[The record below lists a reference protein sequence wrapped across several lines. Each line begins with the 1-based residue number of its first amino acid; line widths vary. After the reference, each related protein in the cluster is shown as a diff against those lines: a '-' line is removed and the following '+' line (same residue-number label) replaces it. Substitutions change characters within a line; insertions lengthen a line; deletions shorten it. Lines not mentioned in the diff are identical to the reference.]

1 MSTTI
6 PFTLIEGA
14 MALPSLRPL
23 GQISRSFG
31 REWSLLPPNVSFRVE
46 LKALYAAVL
55 RTFCLSS
62 DAIRSMCKWEPRRK
76 PPEAAPAT
84 NTLPPDAIAHSVQFL
99 TDAPS
104 GRSAHRTGSRPA
116 HGRLAVRRCSRG
128 SCSITCRETAA
139 PRARLQ
145 RI

>member
-31 REWSLLPPNVSFRVE
+31 REWSLLPPNVSFRVGTE
-46 LKALYAAVL
+46 ALYAAVL

-62 DAIRSMCKWEPRRK
+62 DAIRSMCKWE
-76 PPEAAPAT
+76 AATQA
-84 NTLPPDAIAHSVQFL
+84 AGS
-99 TDAPS
+99 
-104 GRSAHRTGSRPA
+104 RTGDEQRCRPTQS
-116 HGRLAVRRCSRG
+116 H
-128 SCSITCRETAA
+128 TAYSS
-139 PRARLQ
+139 
-145 RI
+145 